1 MFLVLT
7 EMSTFTSII
16 KLFLLL
22 VLFFV
27 LLYGAHLIYQ
37 KWYAKSGYVNAKSS
51 NIQIIETQQ
60 VVPGKS
66 IVIVKVGEKYIAFLL
81 MKDNAVFLT
90 ELSKDELSFDQV
102 IQKTDVSKMT
112 MNFTDVFQKVKN
124 YNHKKKDQETKKEDD
139 F

>member
-27 LLYGAHLIYQ
+27 LLYGAHLFT

-51 NIQIIETQQ
+51 NIQIIETQRSEERR
-60 VVPGKS
+60 VGKECRS
-66 IVIVKVGEKYIAFLL
+66 RWSPY
-81 MKDNAVFLT
+81 
-90 ELSKDELSFDQV
+90 
-102 IQKTDVSKMT
+102 
-112 MNFTDVFQKVKN
+112 
-124 YNHKKKDQETKKEDD
+124 H
-139 F
+139 

>member
-1 MFLVLT
+1 MFFVLT
-7 EMSTFTSII
+7 EMSTFASVF
-16 KLFLLL
+16 KLILLL
-22 VLFFV
+22 VLFFI
-27 LLYGAHLIYQ
+27 LLYGAHLFT

-66 IVIVKVGEKYIAFLL
+66 IVIAKVGEKYLSFLL
-81 MKDNAVFLT
+81 MKENAIFLT

-102 IQKTDVSKMT
+102 IQKTDPSKMT

-124 YNHKKKDQETKKEDD
+124 YNNEKKDRKEK
-139 F
+139 

>member
-7 EMSTFTSII
+7 ELSTFASII
-16 KLFLLL
+16 KLILLL
-22 VLFFV
+22 ILFFI
-27 LLYGAHLIYQ
+27 LLYGAHLFT

-66 IVIVKVGEKYIAFLL
+66 IVIAKVGEKYIAFLI
-81 MKDNAVFLT
+81 MKENAIFLT
-90 ELSKDELSFDQV
+90 ELSKDELTFEHV
-102 IQKTDVSKMT
+102 VAKTDAPNMT

-124 YNHKKKDQETKKEDD
+124 YNHEKKNREKKKDE
-139 F
+139 

>member
-1 MFLVLT
+1 
-7 EMSTFTSII
+7 
-16 KLFLLL
+16 
-22 VLFFV
+22 
-27 LLYGAHLIYQ
+27 
-37 KWYAKSGYVNAKSS
+37 
-51 NIQIIETQQ
+51 
-60 VVPGKS
+60 
-66 IVIVKVGEKYIAFLL
+66 

>member
-27 LLYGAHLIYQ
+27 LLYGAHLFT

-102 IQKTDVSKMT
+102 IQKTDVSKMA

>member
-27 LLYGAHLIYQ
+27 LLYGAHLFT

-60 VVPGKS
+60 VVP
-66 IVIVKVGEKYIAFLL
+66 VKVGEKYIAFLL

-90 ELSKDELSFDQV
+90 ELSKDELSFNQV